1 MKMAKTEN
9 TCLLSLLTCAHFLAA
24 GADVWG
30 LAGGAAPPPALAD
43 VVVAAPVVTGVVL
56 ATFHVVKAGVDHL
69 HILLHLHHQGVGPGQ
84 LAGAGLDSAHGKG
97 GEKEDGNG
105 YTKNLLLILNTSEE

>member
-1 MKMAKTEN
+1 MKMEKTEN

-56 ATFHVVKAGVDHL
+56 TTFHVVKAGVDHL
-69 HILLHLHHQGVGPGQ
+69 HILLHHLHHQGIGPGQ

-97 GEKEDGNG
+97 GEKEDDGNG
-105 YTKNLLLILNTSEE
+105 FKKHYFYY